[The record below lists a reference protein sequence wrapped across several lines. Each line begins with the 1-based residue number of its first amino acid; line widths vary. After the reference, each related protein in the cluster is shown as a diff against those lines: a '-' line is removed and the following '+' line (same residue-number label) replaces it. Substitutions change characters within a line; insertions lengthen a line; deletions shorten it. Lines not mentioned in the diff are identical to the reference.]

1 MAIKKFRP
9 NTPGTRGLT
18 LVDKKGLWTGKPL
31 KSLTAGLSKKGG
43 RNNTGRIT
51 MRRKGGGHKA
61 KYRIIDFKRN
71 KSDIAGTVERIE
83 HDPNRSS
90 YIALIKYDDGEMN
103 YILAPKDLKIGEKII
118 AGENTEIKIGNCMP
132 MSNIPVG
139 IDIHNIELKVG
150 CGAQLAR
157 SAGSSTQIVGKSDG
171 YVAIKLPSGEQ
182 RKVREE
188 CKATIGVLSN
198 IDKKNQKLGKAGRK
212 RWLGVRP
219 SVRGVAMNPI
229 DHPHG
234 GGEGKTSGGRDPVTP
249 WGKPTKG
256 KKTRNNKRTDKF
268 IIKRKTDKKAR
279 IEV

>member
-1 MAIKKFRP
+1 MGIQKYKPTSPGRRFMTSADFDEITSKVPHKALVKSVHKK
-9 NTPGTRGLT
+9 
-18 LVDKKGLWTGKPL
+18 K
-31 KSLTAGLSKKGG
+31 G
-43 RNNTGRIT
+43 RNNNGRIT
-51 MRRKGGGHKA
+51 SKSRGGGA
-61 KYRIIDFKRN
+61 KRLYRIIDFKRN
-71 KSDIAGTVERIE
+71 NTESATVDRIE
-83 HDPNRSS
+83 YDPNRSS
-90 YIALIKYDDGEMN
+90 YIALITYTDGTKS
-103 YILAPKDLKIGEKII
+103 YILAPKDLKAGDQVISGEKK
-118 AGENTEIKIGNCMP
+118 EIRIGNCMP
-132 MSNIPVG
+132 MSDIPVG
-139 IDIHNIELKVG
+139 IDIHNIELKIG
-150 CGAQLAR
+150 SGAQLAR

-188 CKATIGVLSN
+188 CRATIGVLSN

>member
-1 MAIKKFRP
+1 MPLKKFRP

-18 LVDKKGLWTGKPL
+18 LVDKKGLWTGKPV

-71 KSDIAGTVERIE
+71 NTDSATVDRIE
-83 HDPNRSS
+83 YDPNRSS
-90 YIALIKYDDGEMN
+90 YIALITYTDGTKS
-103 YILAPKDLKIGEKII
+103 YILAPKDLKAGDQVISGEKK
-118 AGENTEIKIGNCMP
+118 EIRIGNCMP
-132 MSNIPVG
+132 MSDIPVG
-139 IDIHNIELKVG
+139 IDIHNIELKIG
-150 CGAQLAR
+150 SGAQLAR

-188 CKATIGVLSN
+188 CRATIGVLSN

>member
-1 MAIKKFRP
+1 MPLKKFRP

-18 LVDKKGLWTGKPL
+18 LVDKKGLWTGKPV

-71 KSDIAGTVERIE
+71 NTESATVDRIE
-83 HDPNRSS
+83 YDPNRSS
-90 YIALIKYDDGEMN
+90 YIALIIYTDGTKS
-103 YILAPKDLKIGEKII
+103 YILAPKDLKAGDQVISGEKK
-118 AGENTEIKIGNCMP
+118 EIRIGNCMP
-132 MSNIPVG
+132 MSDIPVG
-139 IDIHNIELKVG
+139 IDIHNIELKIG
-150 CGAQLAR
+150 SGAQLAR

-188 CKATIGVLSN
+188 CRATIGVLSN

>member
-1 MAIKKFRP
+1 MPLKKYRP
-9 NTPGTRGLT
+9 ITPGTRGLS
-18 LVDKKGLWTGKPL
+18 LLDRKGLWKGKPM
-31 KSLTAGLSKKGG
+31 KSLTAGLSKKSG

-51 MRRKGGGHKA
+51 MRRRGGGHKN
-61 KYRIIDFKRN
+61 KYRIIDFKRYKDN
-71 KSDIAGTVERIE
+71 ISAVVERIE
-83 HDPNRSS
+83 YDPNRST
-90 YIALIKYDDGEMN
+90 YIALIKYDDGIYS
-103 YILAPKDLKIGEKII
+103 YILSPKDMKVGDKII
-118 AGENTEIKIGNCMP
+118 SGSKKEIRVGNSMP
-132 MSNIPVG
+132 MSDIPVG
-139 IDIHNIELKVG
+139 IDIHNIELKPG
-150 CGAQLAR
+150 SGGQLSR
-157 SAGSSTQIVGKSDG
+157 SAGSSTQIMGKSDG

-182 RKVREE
+182 RKIREE
-188 CKATIGVLSN
+188 CRATVGVLSN
-198 IDKKNQKLGKAGRK
+198 IDKKNQKLGKAGRM

-249 WGKPTKG
+249 WGKSTKG

>member
-1 MAIKKFRP
+1 MALKKFRP

-51 MRRKGGGHKA
+51 IRRKGGGHKA

-71 KSDIAGTVERIE
+71 KLDIAGTVERIE

-90 YIALIKYDDGEMN
+90 YIALIKYDDGAMN
-103 YILAPKDLKIGEKII
+103 YILAPKDLKIGDKII
-118 AGENTEIKIGNCMP
+118 AGENTEIKVGNCMP

-150 CGAQLAR
+150 SGAQLAR

>member
-1 MAIKKFRP
+1 MPLKKFRP

-18 LVDKKGLWTGKPL
+18 LVDKKGLWTGKPV

-71 KSDIAGTVERIE
+71 NTESATVDRIE
-83 HDPNRSS
+83 YDPNRSS
-90 YIALIKYDDGEMN
+90 YIALITYTDGTKS
-103 YILAPKDLKIGEKII
+103 YILAPKDLKAGDQVTSGEKK
-118 AGENTEIKIGNCMP
+118 EIRIGNCMP
-132 MSNIPVG
+132 MSDIPVG
-139 IDIHNIELKVG
+139 IDIHNIELKIG
-150 CGAQLAR
+150 SGAQLAR

-188 CKATIGVLSN
+188 CRATIGVLSN

>member
-1 MAIKKFRP
+1 MPLKKFRP

-18 LVDKKGLWTGKPL
+18 LVDKKGLWTGKPV

-61 KYRIIDFKRN
+61 KYRVIDFKRN
-71 KSDIAGTVERIE
+71 NTESATVDRIE
-83 HDPNRSS
+83 YDPNRSS
-90 YIALIKYDDGEMN
+90 YIALITYTNGTKS
-103 YILAPKDLKIGEKII
+103 YILAPKDLKAGDQVISGEKK
-118 AGENTEIKIGNCMP
+118 EIRIGNCMP
-132 MSNIPVG
+132 MSDIPVG
-139 IDIHNIELKVG
+139 IDIHNIELKIG
-150 CGAQLAR
+150 SGAQLAR

-188 CKATIGVLSN
+188 CRATIGVLSN

>member
-1 MAIKKFRP
+1 MALKKFRP

-90 YIALIKYDDGEMN
+90 YIALIKYDDGAMN
-103 YILAPKDLKIGEKII
+103 YILAPKDLKIGDKII
-118 AGENTEIKIGNCMP
+118 AGENIEIKVGNCMP

-150 CGAQLAR
+150 SGAQLAR

-212 RWLGVRP
+212 RWLGIRP

>member
-1 MAIKKFRP
+1 MPLKKFRP

-18 LVDKKGLWTGKPL
+18 LVDKKGLWTGKPV

-71 KSDIAGTVERIE
+71 NTEIATVDRIE
-83 HDPNRSS
+83 YDPNRSS
-90 YIALIKYDDGEMN
+90 YIALITYTDGTKS
-103 YILAPKDLKIGEKII
+103 YILAPKDLKAGDQVISGEKK
-118 AGENTEIKIGNCMP
+118 EIRIGNCMP
-132 MSNIPVG
+132 MSDIPVG
-139 IDIHNIELKVG
+139 IDIHNIELKIG
-150 CGAQLAR
+150 SGAQLAR

-188 CKATIGVLSN
+188 CRATIGVLSN

-234 GGEGKTSGGRDPVTP
+234 GGEGRTSGGRDPVTP

>member
-1 MAIKKFRP
+1 MPLKKFRP

-18 LVDKKGLWTGKPL
+18 LVDKKGLWTGKPV

-61 KYRIIDFKRN
+61 KYRIVDFKRN
-71 KSDIAGTVERIE
+71 NTESATVDRIE
-83 HDPNRSS
+83 YDPNRSS
-90 YIALIKYDDGEMN
+90 YIALITYSDGTKS
-103 YILAPKDLKIGEKII
+103 YILAPKDLKAGDQVISGEKK
-118 AGENTEIKIGNCMP
+118 EIRIGNCMP
-132 MSNIPVG
+132 MSDIPVG
-139 IDIHNIELKVG
+139 IDIHNIELKIG
-150 CGAQLAR
+150 SGAQLAR

-188 CKATIGVLSN
+188 CRATIGVLSN

>member
-1 MAIKKFRP
+1 MPLKKFRP

-18 LVDKKGLWTGKPL
+18 LVDKKGLWTGKPV

-71 KSDIAGTVERIE
+71 NTGSATVDRIE
-83 HDPNRSS
+83 YDPNRSS
-90 YIALIKYDDGEMN
+90 YIALITYTDGTKS
-103 YILAPKDLKIGEKII
+103 YILAPKDLKAGDQVISGEKK
-118 AGENTEIKIGNCMP
+118 EIRIGNCMP
-132 MSNIPVG
+132 MSDIPVG
-139 IDIHNIELKVG
+139 IDIHNIELKIG
-150 CGAQLAR
+150 SGAQLAR

-188 CKATIGVLSN
+188 CRATIGVLSN

>member
-1 MAIKKFRP
+1 MPLKKFRP

-18 LVDKKGLWTGKPL
+18 LVDKKGLWTGKPV

-71 KSDIAGTVERIE
+71 NTESATVDRIE
-83 HDPNRSS
+83 YDPNRSS
-90 YIALIKYDDGEMN
+90 YIALITYTDGTKS
-103 YILAPKDLKIGEKII
+103 YILAPKDLKAGDQVISGEKK
-118 AGENTEIKIGNCMP
+118 EIRIGNCMP
-132 MSNIPVG
+132 MSDIPVG
-139 IDIHNIELKVG
+139 IDIHNIELKIG
-150 CGAQLAR
+150 SGAQLAR
-157 SAGSSTQIVGKSDG
+157 SAGSSTQIVGKADG

-188 CKATIGVLSN
+188 CRATIGVLSN

>member
-1 MAIKKFRP
+1 MPLKKFRP
-9 NTPGTRGLT
+9 ITPGTRGLT
-18 LVDKKGLWTGKPL
+18 LVDKKGLWTGKPV

-71 KSDIAGTVERIE
+71 NTESATVDRIE
-83 HDPNRSS
+83 YDPNRSS
-90 YIALIKYDDGEMN
+90 YIALIIYTDGTKS
-103 YILAPKDLKIGEKII
+103 YILAPKDLKAGDQVISGEKK
-118 AGENTEIKIGNCMP
+118 EIRIGNCMP
-132 MSNIPVG
+132 MSDIPVG
-139 IDIHNIELKVG
+139 IDIHNIELKIG
-150 CGAQLAR
+150 SGAQLAR

-188 CKATIGVLSN
+188 CRATIGVLSN

>member
-1 MAIKKFRP
+1 MPLKKFRP

-18 LVDKKGLWTGKPL
+18 LVDKKGLWTGKPI

-90 YIALIKYDDGEMN
+90 YIALIKYDDGAMN
-103 YILAPKDLKIGEKII
+103 YILAPKDLKIGDKII
-118 AGENTEIKIGNCMP
+118 AGENTEIKVGNCMP

-157 SAGSSTQIVGKSDG
+157 SAGSSTQIVGKSDV

>member
-1 MAIKKFRP
+1 MPLKKFRP

-18 LVDKKGLWTGKPL
+18 LVDKKGLWTGKPV
-31 KSLTAGLSKKGG
+31 KSLTVGLSKKGG

-61 KYRIIDFKRN
+61 KYRVIDFKRN
-71 KSDIAGTVERIE
+71 NTESATVDRIE
-83 HDPNRSS
+83 YDPNRSS
-90 YIALIKYDDGEMN
+90 YIALITYTDGTKS
-103 YILAPKDLKIGEKII
+103 YILAPKDLKAGDQVISGEKK
-118 AGENTEIKIGNCMP
+118 EIRIGNCMP
-132 MSNIPVG
+132 MSDIPVG
-139 IDIHNIELKVG
+139 IDIHNIELKIG
-150 CGAQLAR
+150 SGAQLAR

-188 CKATIGVLSN
+188 CRATIGVLSN

>member
-1 MAIKKFRP
+1 MALKKFRP

-31 KSLTAGLSKKGG
+31 KSLTAGLSIKGG

-90 YIALIKYDDGEMN
+90 YIALIKYDDGAMN
-103 YILAPKDLKIGEKII
+103 YILAPKDLKIGDKII
-118 AGENTEIKIGNCMP
+118 AGENIEIKVGNCMP

-150 CGAQLAR
+150 SGAQLAR

-212 RWLGVRP
+212 RWLGIRP

>member
-1 MAIKKFRP
+1 MPLKKFRP

-18 LVDKKGLWTGKPL
+18 LVDKKGLWTGKPV

-71 KSDIAGTVERIE
+71 NTVSATVDRIE
-83 HDPNRSS
+83 YDPNRSS
-90 YIALIKYDDGEMN
+90 YIALITYTDGTKS
-103 YILAPKDLKIGEKII
+103 YILAPKDLKAGDQVISGEKK
-118 AGENTEIKIGNCMP
+118 EIRIGNCMP
-132 MSNIPVG
+132 MSDIPVG
-139 IDIHNIELKVG
+139 IDIHNIELKIG
-150 CGAQLAR
+150 SGAQLAR

-188 CKATIGVLSN
+188 CRATIGVLSN

>member
-1 MAIKKFRP
+1 MPLKKFRP

-18 LVDKKGLWTGKPL
+18 LVDKKGLWTGKPV

-71 KSDIAGTVERIE
+71 NTESATVDRIE
-83 HDPNRSS
+83 YDPNRSS
-90 YIALIKYDDGEMN
+90 YIALITYTDGTKS
-103 YILAPKDLKIGEKII
+103 YILAPKDLKAGDQVISGEKK
-118 AGENTEIKIGNCMP
+118 EIRIGNCMP
-132 MSNIPVG
+132 MSDIPVG
-139 IDIHNIELKVG
+139 IDIHNIELKIG
-150 CGAQLAR
+150 RGAQLAR

-188 CKATIGVLSN
+188 CRATIGILSN

>member
-1 MAIKKFRP
+1 MPLKKFRP

-18 LVDKKGLWTGKPL
+18 LVDKKGLWTGKPV

-71 KSDIAGTVERIE
+71 NTEIATVDRIE
-83 HDPNRSS
+83 YDPNRSS
-90 YIALIKYDDGEMN
+90 YIALITYTDGTKS
-103 YILAPKDLKIGEKII
+103 YILAPKDLKAGDQVISGEKK
-118 AGENTEIKIGNCMP
+118 EIRIGNCMP
-132 MSNIPVG
+132 MSDIPVG
-139 IDIHNIELKVG
+139 IDIHNIELKIG
-150 CGAQLAR
+150 SGAQLAR
-157 SAGSSTQIVGKSDG
+157 SAGASTQIVGKSDG

-188 CKATIGVLSN
+188 CRATIGVLSN

>member
-1 MAIKKFRP
+1 MPLKKFRP

-18 LVDKKGLWTGKPL
+18 LVDKKGLWTGKPV

-71 KSDIAGTVERIE
+71 NTESATVDRIE
-83 HDPNRSS
+83 YDPNRSS
-90 YIALIKYDDGEMN
+90 YIALITYTDGTKS
-103 YILAPKDLKIGEKII
+103 YILAPKDLKAGDQVISGEKK
-118 AGENTEIKIGNCMP
+118 EIRIGNCMP
-132 MSNIPVG
+132 MSDIPVG
-139 IDIHNIELKVG
+139 IDIHNIELKIG
-150 CGAQLAR
+150 SGAQFAR

-188 CKATIGVLSN
+188 CRATIGVLSN

>member
-1 MAIKKFRP
+1 MPLKKFRP

-18 LVDKKGLWTGKPL
+18 LVDKKGLWTGKPV
-31 KSLTAGLSKKGG
+31 KSLTTGLSKKGG

-71 KSDIAGTVERIE
+71 NTESATVDRIE
-83 HDPNRSS
+83 YDPNRSS
-90 YIALIKYDDGEMN
+90 YIALITYTDGTKS
-103 YILAPKDLKIGEKII
+103 YILAPKDLKAGDQVISGEKK
-118 AGENTEIKIGNCMP
+118 EIRIGNCMP
-132 MSNIPVG
+132 MSDIPVG
-139 IDIHNIELKVG
+139 IDIHNIELKIG
-150 CGAQLAR
+150 SGAQLAR

-188 CKATIGVLSN
+188 CRATIGVLSN

>member
-1 MAIKKFRP
+1 MPLKKFRP

-18 LVDKKGLWTGKPL
+18 LVDKKGLWTGKPV

-71 KSDIAGTVERIE
+71 NTEGATVDRIE
-83 HDPNRSS
+83 YDPNRSS
-90 YIALIKYDDGEMN
+90 YIALITYTDGTKS
-103 YILAPKDLKIGEKII
+103 YILAPKDLKAGDQIISGEKK
-118 AGENTEIKIGNCMP
+118 EIRIGNCMP
-132 MSNIPVG
+132 MSDIPVG
-139 IDIHNIELKVG
+139 IDIHNIELKIG
-150 CGAQLAR
+150 SGAQLAR

-188 CKATIGVLSN
+188 CRATIGVLSN

>member
-1 MAIKKFRP
+1 MPLKKFRP

-18 LVDKKGLWTGKPL
+18 LVDKKGLWTGKPV

-71 KSDIAGTVERIE
+71 NTESATVDRIE
-83 HDPNRSS
+83 YDPNRSS
-90 YIALIKYDDGEMN
+90 YIALITYTDGTKS
-103 YILAPKDLKIGEKII
+103 YILAPKDLKAGDQII
-118 AGENTEIKIGNCMP
+118 SGGKKEIRIGNCMP
-132 MSNIPVG
+132 MSDIPVG
-139 IDIHNIELKVG
+139 IDIHNIELKIG
-150 CGAQLAR
+150 SGAQLAR

-188 CKATIGVLSN
+188 CRATIGVLSN

>member
-1 MAIKKFRP
+1 MPLKKFRP

-18 LVDKKGLWTGKPL
+18 LVDKKGLWTGKPV
-31 KSLTAGLSKKGG
+31 KSLTAGLSIKGG

-71 KSDIAGTVERIE
+71 NTENATVDRIE
-83 HDPNRSS
+83 YDPNRSS
-90 YIALIKYDDGEMN
+90 YIALITYTDGTKS
-103 YILAPKDLKIGEKII
+103 YILAPKDLKAGDQVISGEKK
-118 AGENTEIKIGNCMP
+118 EIRIGNCMP
-132 MSNIPVG
+132 MSDIPVG
-139 IDIHNIELKVG
+139 IDIHNIELKIG
-150 CGAQLAR
+150 SGAQLAR

-188 CKATIGVLSN
+188 CRATIGVLSN

>member
-1 MAIKKFRP
+1 MALKKFRP

-90 YIALIKYDDGEMN
+90 YIALIKYDDGAMN
-103 YILAPKDLKIGEKII
+103 YILAPKDLKIGDKII
-118 AGENTEIKIGNCMP
+118 AGENTEIKVGNCMP

-150 CGAQLAR
+150 SGAQLAR

-171 YVAIKLPSGEQ
+171 YVAIKLLSGEQ

-212 RWLGVRP
+212 RWLGIRP

>member
-1 MAIKKFRP
+1 MPLKKFRP

-18 LVDKKGLWTGKPL
+18 LVDKKGLWTGKPV

-61 KYRIIDFKRN
+61 KYRIVDFKRN
-71 KSDIAGTVERIE
+71 NTESATVDRIE
-83 HDPNRSS
+83 YDPNRSA
-90 YIALIKYDDGEMN
+90 YIALITYTDGTKS
-103 YILAPKDLKIGEKII
+103 YILAPMDLKAGDQVISGEKK
-118 AGENTEIKIGNCMP
+118 EIRIGNCMP
-132 MSNIPVG
+132 MSDIPVG
-139 IDIHNIELKVG
+139 IDIHNIELKIG
-150 CGAQLAR
+150 SGAQLAR

-188 CKATIGVLSN
+188 CRATIGVLSN